1 MRHFLSNINRAR
13 GGLIM
18 MRSMFSGVSGLRVHQ
33 TKMDVIANNIANVNT
48 VGYKS
53 SRVTFAE
60 VFNQTLGGATGPND
74 ALNRG
79 GVNPMQIGLGTNVA
93 TIDKLMTTG
102 AAQRTDNPL
111 DLMIQGDGFFVVGDS
126 SGQYFTRS
134 GNFVEDSRGNLSLN
148 GMKLM
153 GWDAV
158 LDQATREYVID
169 RKAVEPVQISGNKEY
184 LAPVA
189 TTSLELSGNIN
200 PQDSPIV
207 RSMAFYDSV
216 GMKYMMDVQLQYAG
230 STGAASQWTVTFP
243 PINDPAAPGNSIY
256 VMYPNGDRTTPIEID
271 QPPEDGFTI
280 EFDTNGLISVVNGV
294 TVDPAN
300 PASAETTI
308 TITETAPLSPA
319 AVIGNGSGVLRMGF
333 LPLNQFVNESTN
345 ALADNLDGNPPGR
358 LSGISVG
365 GDGKITGR
373 YSNGLVRL
381 LGQVPIANF
390 KNSAGLEKYGDNLF
404 IATQNSGS
412 FDGVGVDG
420 ILQGGVL
427 EMSNVDLGTEFTE
440 MITTQ
445 RGFQANS
452 RIVSA
457 SDQMLQELVNLGR

>member
-1 MRHFLSNINRAR
+1 
-13 GGLIM
+13 
-18 MRSMFSGVSGLRVHQ
+18 MFSGVSGLRVHQ

-60 VFNQTLGGATGPND
+60 VFSQTLGGATGPND
-74 ALNRG
+74 TLNRG
-79 GVNPMQIGLGTNVA
+79 GINPLQIGLGTNIA

-134 GNFVEDSRGNLSLN
+134 GSFVEDSRGNLSLN

-158 LDQATREYVID
+158 MDQTTREYVID
-169 RKAVEPVQISGNKEY
+169 RSAVEPIQITGNKEY

-189 TTSLELSGNIN
+189 TATIELSGNIN
-200 PQDSPIV
+200 PQDSPVV
-207 RSMAFYDSV
+207 RSLSFYDSV
-216 GMKYMMDVQLQYAG
+216 GMKYMMDVQLEFVG
-230 STGAASQWTVTFP
+230 STGASSQWTVTFP
-243 PINDPAAPGNSIY
+243 PIDDPANPGTPIY
-256 VMYPNGDRTTPIEID
+256 VMYPNGDRATPIVIN
-271 QPPEDGFTI
+271 QPPENGFTI

-294 TVDPAN
+294 AIDPAN
-300 PASAETTI
+300 PATAETTV
-308 TITETAPLSPA
+308 TITETLPLSPA
-319 AVIGNGSGVLRMGF
+319 AVIGNGSGVLTMNF
-333 LPLNQFVNESTN
+333 SPLNQFVNESTN
-345 ALADNLDGNPPGR
+345 ALADNLDGNPPGH

-365 GDGKITGR
+365 GDGKISGR

-390 KNSAGLEKYGDNLF
+390 KNPAGLEKYGDNLF
-404 IATQNSGS
+404 IVTQNSGA
-412 FDGVGVDG
+412 FDGVGIDG
-420 ILQGGVL
+420 TLQGGVL
-427 EMSNVDLGTEFTE
+427 EMSNVDLGSEFTE

-452 RIVSA
+452 RIVST